1 MGMNSNRKGKFM
13 SSGEADRLTL
23 HQTLRGL
30 MPENVADILMA
41 HLPPV
46 GWSNV
51 ATKDDINLLRMEMNQ
66 RFTLI
71 DEKFKQIDPRFT
83 TTDERF
89 KQIDAR
95 FDQID
100 ARLDRVDSRLDQ
112 IDARLD
118 RVDSRLDQIDARL
131 DRVDS
136 RLDQIDTRIDRVD
149 ARFDRL
155 ETKIDQL
162 ASMKR
167 YVITTGISLAA
178 LILGMG
184 VPMLVAVT

>member
-66 RFTLI
+66 RFTLV

-89 KQIDAR
+89 KRIDAR
-95 FDQID
+95 FDQI
-100 ARLDRVDSRLDQ
+100 
-112 IDARLD
+112 
-118 RVDSRLDQIDARL
+118 
-131 DRVDS
+131 
-136 RLDQIDTRIDRVD
+136 D

>member
-89 KQIDAR
+89 KRIDAR

-100 ARLDRVDSRLDQ
+100 ARL
-112 IDARLD
+112 
-118 RVDSRLDQIDARL
+118 
-131 DRVDS
+131 
-136 RLDQIDTRIDRVD
+136 DRVD

>member
-1 MGMNSNRKGKFM
+1 MGMSSNRKGKFM

-89 KQIDAR
+89 KRIDAR
-95 FDQID
+95 FDHI
-100 ARLDRVDSRLDQ
+100 
-112 IDARLD
+112 
-118 RVDSRLDQIDARL
+118 
-131 DRVDS
+131 
-136 RLDQIDTRIDRVD
+136 D

>member
-89 KQIDAR
+89 KRIDAR
-95 FDQID
+95 FDHI
-100 ARLDRVDSRLDQ
+100 
-112 IDARLD
+112 
-118 RVDSRLDQIDARL
+118 
-131 DRVDS
+131 
-136 RLDQIDTRIDRVD
+136 D

>member
-1 MGMNSNRKGKFM
+1 M

-66 RFTLI
+66 RFTLV

-95 FDQID
+95 FDQI
-100 ARLDRVDSRLDQ
+100 
-112 IDARLD
+112 
-118 RVDSRLDQIDARL
+118 
-131 DRVDS
+131 
-136 RLDQIDTRIDRVD
+136 D

>member
-1 MGMNSNRKGKFM
+1 MGMSSNRKGKFM

-51 ATKDDINLLRMEMNQ
+51 ATKDDINLLRTEMNQ
-66 RFTLI
+66 RFTLV
-71 DEKFKQIDPRFT
+71 DEKFKQVDT
-83 TTDERF
+83 
-89 KQIDAR
+89 
-95 FDQID
+95 
-100 ARLDRVDSRLDQ
+100 RLDRVD
-112 IDARLD
+112 ARL
-118 RVDSRLDQIDARL
+118 
-131 DRVDS
+131 
-136 RLDQIDTRIDRVD
+136 
-149 ARFDRL
+149 DRL

-167 YVITTGISLAA
+167 YVVTTGISLAA

>member
-1 MGMNSNRKGKFM
+1 M

-51 ATKDDINLLRMEMNQ
+51 ATKDDINLLRVEMNQ
-66 RFTLI
+66 RFTLV
-71 DEKFKQIDPRFT
+71 DEKFK
-83 TTDERF
+83 
-89 KQIDAR
+89 
-95 FDQID
+95 
-100 ARLDRVDSRLDQ
+100 
-112 IDARLD
+112 
-118 RVDSRLDQIDARL
+118 
-131 DRVDS
+131 
-136 RLDQIDTRIDRVD
+136 QIDTRIDRVD
-149 ARFDRL
+149 SRLDRL

-167 YVITTGISLAA
+167 YVVTTGIALAA
-178 LILGMG
+178 LICGVGAPLWLGG
-184 VPMLVAVT
+184 L

>member
-1 MGMNSNRKGKFM
+1 MNSNRKGKFM

-89 KQIDAR
+89 KRIDAR
-95 FDQID
+95 FDQI
-100 ARLDRVDSRLDQ
+100 
-112 IDARLD
+112 
-118 RVDSRLDQIDARL
+118 
-131 DRVDS
+131 
-136 RLDQIDTRIDRVD
+136 D

>member
-1 MGMNSNRKGKFM
+1 MNSNRKGKFM

-51 ATKDDINLLRMEMNQ
+51 ATEDDINLLRMEMNQ
-66 RFTLI
+66 RFTLV
-71 DEKFKQIDPRFT
+71 DEKFKQVDPRFT

-89 KQIDAR
+89 KRIDAR

-100 ARLDRVDSRLDQ
+100 AR
-112 IDARLD
+112 
-118 RVDSRLDQIDARL
+118 
-131 DRVDS
+131 
-136 RLDQIDTRIDRVD
+136 
-149 ARFDRL
+149 FNRL

>member
-66 RFTLI
+66 RFTLV
-71 DEKFKQIDPRFT
+71 DEKFKQVDTRFT
-83 TTDERF
+83 TIDERF
-89 KQIDAR
+89 KQI
-95 FDQID
+95 
-100 ARLDRVDSRLDQ
+100 
-112 IDARLD
+112 
-118 RVDSRLDQIDARL
+118 
-131 DRVDS
+131 
-136 RLDQIDTRIDRVD
+136 D

>member
-89 KQIDAR
+89 KRIDAR
-95 FDQID
+95 FDQI
-100 ARLDRVDSRLDQ
+100 
-112 IDARLD
+112 
-118 RVDSRLDQIDARL
+118 
-131 DRVDS
+131 
-136 RLDQIDTRIDRVD
+136 D

>member
-1 MGMNSNRKGKFM
+1 MGLNSNRKGKFM

-46 GWSNV
+46 DWSNV

-66 RFTLI
+66 RFTLV
-71 DEKFKQIDPRFT
+71 DEKFKQIDPRFIT
-83 TTDERF
+83 IDERF
-89 KQIDAR
+89 KQTDAR

-100 ARLDRVDSRLDQ
+100 ARLDRVDSRLDRVDSRLDQ

-131 DRVDS
+131 DRVD
-136 RLDQIDTRIDRVD
+136 

-167 YVITTGISLAA
+167 YLITTGISLAA

>member
-1 MGMNSNRKGKFM
+1 MGMNSDRKGKFM

-51 ATKDDINLLRMEMNQ
+51 ATKDDINLLRVEMNQ
-66 RFTLI
+66 RFTLV

-83 TTDERF
+83 TIDERF
-89 KQIDAR
+89 RQIDAR

-100 ARLDRVDSRLDQ
+100 ARLDRVDSR
-112 IDARLD
+112 
-118 RVDSRLDQIDARL
+118 
-131 DRVDS
+131 
-136 RLDQIDTRIDRVD
+136 
-149 ARFDRL
+149 FDRL

-162 ASMKR
+162 ASTKR

>member
-66 RFTLI
+66 RFTLV

-89 KQIDAR
+89 KQI
-95 FDQID
+95 
-100 ARLDRVDSRLDQ
+100 
-112 IDARLD
+112 
-118 RVDSRLDQIDARL
+118 
-131 DRVDS
+131 
-136 RLDQIDTRIDRVD
+136 D

>member
-1 MGMNSNRKGKFM
+1 M

-51 ATKDDINLLRMEMNQ
+51 ATKDDINLLRVEMNQ
-66 RFTLI
+66 RFTLV

-100 ARLDRVDSRLDQ
+100 EK
-112 IDARLD
+112 
-118 RVDSRLDQIDARL
+118 
-131 DRVDS
+131 
-136 RLDQIDTRIDRVD
+136 
-149 ARFDRL
+149 FDRL

>member
-1 MGMNSNRKGKFM
+1 MGMSSNRKGKFM

-51 ATKDDINLLRMEMNQ
+51 ATKDDINLLRVEMNQ
-66 RFTLI
+66 RFTLV

-100 ARLDRVDSRLDQ
+100 EK
-112 IDARLD
+112 
-118 RVDSRLDQIDARL
+118 
-131 DRVDS
+131 
-136 RLDQIDTRIDRVD
+136 
-149 ARFDRL
+149 FDRL

>member
-1 MGMNSNRKGKFM
+1 M

-51 ATKDDINLLRMEMNQ
+51 ATKDDINLLRVEMNQ
-66 RFTLI
+66 RFTLV
-71 DEKFKQIDPRFT
+71 
-83 TTDERF
+83 DERF
-89 KQIDAR
+89 K
-95 FDQID
+95 
-100 ARLDRVDSRLDQ
+100 
-112 IDARLD
+112 
-118 RVDSRLDQIDARL
+118 
-131 DRVDS
+131 
-136 RLDQIDTRIDRVD
+136 QIDTRIDRVD
-149 ARFDRL
+149 SRLDRL

-167 YVITTGISLAA
+167 YVVTTGISLAA
-178 LILGMG
+178 LILGIS
-184 VPMLVAVT
+184 VPILVAVT

>member
-1 MGMNSNRKGKFM
+1 M

-89 KQIDAR
+89 KKIDAR
-95 FDQID
+95 FDHI
-100 ARLDRVDSRLDQ
+100 
-112 IDARLD
+112 
-118 RVDSRLDQIDARL
+118 
-131 DRVDS
+131 
-136 RLDQIDTRIDRVD
+136 D

>member
-66 RFTLI
+66 RFTLV

-89 KQIDAR
+89 KRIDAR

-100 ARLDRVDSRLDQ
+100 AR
-112 IDARLD
+112 
-118 RVDSRLDQIDARL
+118 
-131 DRVDS
+131 
-136 RLDQIDTRIDRVD
+136 
-149 ARFDRL
+149 FNRL

>member
-1 MGMNSNRKGKFM
+1 M

-66 RFTLI
+66 RFALV
-71 DEKFKQIDPRFT
+71 DEKFKQVDTRLT
-83 TTDERF
+83 TIDERF

-100 ARLDRVDSRLDQ
+100 
-112 IDARLD
+112 
-118 RVDSRLDQIDARL
+118 
-131 DRVDS
+131 
-136 RLDQIDTRIDRVD
+136 TRFDRVD
-149 ARFDRL
+149 ARLDRL

-167 YVITTGISLAA
+167 YVVTTGISLAA

-184 VPMLVAVT
+184 VPMLVAIT

>member
-1 MGMNSNRKGKFM
+1 MGMSGNRKGKFM

-51 ATKDDINLLRMEMNQ
+51 ANKDDINLLRMEMNQ
-66 RFTLI
+66 RFALV
-71 DEKFKQIDPRFT
+71 DEKFKQVDTRLT
-83 TTDERF
+83 TIDERF

-100 ARLDRVDSRLDQ
+100 RRF
-112 IDARLD
+112 
-118 RVDSRLDQIDARL
+118 
-131 DRVDS
+131 
-136 RLDQIDTRIDRVD
+136 DRVD
-149 ARFDRL
+149 ARLDRL

-167 YVITTGISLAA
+167 YVVTTGISLAA

-184 VPMLVAVT
+184 VPMLVAIT

>member
-1 MGMNSNRKGKFM
+1 M

-66 RFTLI
+66 RFALV
-71 DEKFKQIDPRFT
+71 DEKFKQ
-83 TTDERF
+83 
-89 KQIDAR
+89 
-95 FDQID
+95 
-100 ARLDRVDSRLDQ
+100 V
-112 IDARLD
+112 
-118 RVDSRLDQIDARL
+118 
-131 DRVDS
+131 
-136 RLDQIDTRIDRVD
+136 DTRFDRVD
-149 ARFDRL
+149 ARLDRL

-167 YVITTGISLAA
+167 YVVTTGISLAA

-184 VPMLVAVT
+184 VPMLVAVS

>member
-1 MGMNSNRKGKFM
+1 MNSIRKGKLM
-13 SSGEADRLTL
+13 SSHEADRLNL

-30 MPENVADILMA
+30 MPEDVADILMA

-51 ATKDDINLLRMEMNQ
+51 ATKDDINLLRAEMNQ
-66 RFTLI
+66 RFGFV
-71 DEKFKQIDPRFT
+71 DEKFKQIDARFT
-83 TTDERF
+83 TIDERF

-112 IDARLD
+112 IDARL
-118 RVDSRLDQIDARL
+118 
-131 DRVDS
+131 
-136 RLDQIDTRIDRVD
+136 DRVD

>member
-1 MGMNSNRKGKFM
+1 M

-23 HQTLRGL
+23 HQTLRGV

-51 ATKDDINLLRMEMNQ
+51 ATKDDINLLRVEMNQ
-66 RFTLI
+66 RFTLV
-71 DEKFKQIDPRFT
+71 DEKFK
-83 TTDERF
+83 
-89 KQIDAR
+89 
-95 FDQID
+95 
-100 ARLDRVDSRLDQ
+100 
-112 IDARLD
+112 
-118 RVDSRLDQIDARL
+118 
-131 DRVDS
+131 
-136 RLDQIDTRIDRVD
+136 QIDTRIDRVD
-149 ARFDRL
+149 SRFDRL

-167 YVITTGISLAA
+167 YVVTTGISLAA

-184 VPMLVAVT
+184 VPILVAVT

>member
-1 MGMNSNRKGKFM
+1 MGMSSNRKGKFM

-66 RFTLI
+66 RFTLV

-89 KQIDAR
+89 KRIDAR
-95 FDQID
+95 FDQI
-100 ARLDRVDSRLDQ
+100 
-112 IDARLD
+112 
-118 RVDSRLDQIDARL
+118 
-131 DRVDS
+131 
-136 RLDQIDTRIDRVD
+136 D

>member
-1 MGMNSNRKGKFM
+1 M
-13 SSGEADRLTL
+13 SSHEADRLNL

-30 MPENVADILMA
+30 MPEDVADILMA

-51 ATKDDINLLRMEMNQ
+51 ATKDDINLLRAEMNQ
-66 RFTLI
+66 RFGFV
-71 DEKFKQIDPRFT
+71 DEKFKQIDTRFT
-83 TTDERF
+83 TIDERF

-112 IDARLD
+112 IDARL
-118 RVDSRLDQIDARL
+118 
-131 DRVDS
+131 
-136 RLDQIDTRIDRVD
+136 DRVD

>member
-1 MGMNSNRKGKFM
+1 M

-51 ATKDDINLLRMEMNQ
+51 ATKDDINLLRVEMNQ
-66 RFTLI
+66 RFTLV
-71 DEKFKQIDPRFT
+71 DEKFK
-83 TTDERF
+83 
-89 KQIDAR
+89 
-95 FDQID
+95 
-100 ARLDRVDSRLDQ
+100 
-112 IDARLD
+112 
-118 RVDSRLDQIDARL
+118 
-131 DRVDS
+131 
-136 RLDQIDTRIDRVD
+136 QIDTRIDRVD
-149 ARFDRL
+149 SRLDRL

-167 YVITTGISLAA
+167 YVVTTGISLAA
-178 LILGMG
+178 LILGIS
-184 VPMLVAVT
+184 VPILVAVT

>member
-1 MGMNSNRKGKFM
+1 M

-89 KQIDAR
+89 KRIDAR
-95 FDQID
+95 FDQI
-100 ARLDRVDSRLDQ
+100 
-112 IDARLD
+112 
-118 RVDSRLDQIDARL
+118 
-131 DRVDS
+131 
-136 RLDQIDTRIDRVD
+136 D

>member
-1 MGMNSNRKGKFM
+1 M

-41 HLPPV
+41 RLPPV

-66 RFTLI
+66 RFTLV
-71 DEKFKQIDPRFT
+71 DEKFKQVDPRFT

-89 KQIDAR
+89 KRIDAR

-100 ARLDRVDSRLDQ
+100 AR
-112 IDARLD
+112 
-118 RVDSRLDQIDARL
+118 
-131 DRVDS
+131 
-136 RLDQIDTRIDRVD
+136 
-149 ARFDRL
+149 FNRL

>member
-1 MGMNSNRKGKFM
+1 M

-51 ATKDDINLLRMEMNQ
+51 ATKDDINLLRVEMNQ
-66 RFTLI
+66 RFTLV
-71 DEKFKQIDPRFT
+71 DEKFK
-83 TTDERF
+83 
-89 KQIDAR
+89 
-95 FDQID
+95 
-100 ARLDRVDSRLDQ
+100 
-112 IDARLD
+112 
-118 RVDSRLDQIDARL
+118 
-131 DRVDS
+131 
-136 RLDQIDTRIDRVD
+136 QIDTRIDRVD
-149 ARFDRL
+149 SRLDRL

-167 YVITTGISLAA
+167 YVVTTGIALAA
-178 LILGMG
+178 LICGVGAPLWLGG
-184 VPMLVAVT
+184 F